1 MEREKLK
8 ELIIGHKEK
17 FLARGGPQYHLPE
30 LPRRNGLR
38 IPQGRRGGLV
48 RREIQDEIAN
58 YIPQREILM
67 ITGVRRSGKSSLM
80 KLVCDDLL
88 SREDVL
94 ENNILYLNF
103 EDERFIPFTFQDF
116 EPLYETFVELEN
128 SQGRIYLFLDEI
140 QNISGWE
147 KWLNRLYEFEN
158 VKIFVTGSNA
168 SLLSSEISTAL
179 TGRNRQIVTWPFSL
193 REFLTMKGV
202 IIDAKSLYKRQKK
215 VEIKRL
221 FREYFESGGFPE
233 VLKTGD
239 TTLLEQ
245 YYKDIIY
252 RDVIA
257 RHGIKNIKELKEL
270 TLFLAANPGTIQS
283 YKNMQRIIGVRSQ
296 NTVKNYLEALNDV
309 YLFFSMDLFDYSLKR
324 QIYNPSKIYCVDT
337 ALSNSIS
344 FKFSRDMGHIY
355 ENIVFLELLRRNKE
369 LYYWKSKKG
378 REVDFVIKEGLNIT
392 EAIQVCYSLGDEST
406 RQREI
411 QALIERAE
419 RLTVITDDE
428 ESSVPVEFPR
438 GHGEINIIP
447 LWKWLL

>member
-1 MEREKLK
+1 MEKEKLK

-17 FLARGGPQYHLPE
+17 FLS
-30 LPRRNGLR
+30 
-38 IPQGRRGGLV
+38 RGGLV
-48 RREIQDEIAN
+48 RREIQDQIAN
-58 YIPQREILM
+58 YIPQREILI

-80 KLVCDDLL
+80 KLLCDDLL

-94 ENNILYLNF
+94 ENDILYLNF
-103 EDERFIPFTFQDF
+103 EDERFIPFTFHDF
-116 EPLYETFVELEN
+116 EPLYETFIELEN
-128 SQGRIYLFLDEI
+128 PKGRIYLFLDEI

-193 REFLTMKGV
+193 REFLTMKKV
-202 IIDAKSLYKRQKK
+202 IIDGKSLYKRQKK
-215 VEIKRL
+215 VEIKRVFGKYL
-221 FREYFESGGFPE
+221 ELGGFPE

-239 TTLLEQ
+239 PTLLEQ

-257 RHGIKNIKELKEL
+257 RHGIKNIKAVKEL

-324 QIYNPSKIYCVDT
+324 QIYNPSKIYCIDV

-344 FKFSRDMGHIY
+344 FKFSRNMGHIY
-355 ENIVFLELLRRNKE
+355 ENLVFLELLRRGKE
-369 LYYWKSKKG
+369 LYYWKSQKG
-378 REVDFVIKEGLNIT
+378 REVDFVIKDGLDIT
-392 EAIQVCYSLGDEST
+392 EAIQVCYSLEDERT
-406 RQREI
+406 RQREMR
-411 QALIERAE
+411 ALTEVKDELRVDC
-419 RLTVITDDE
+419 LTVITDDE
-428 ESSVPVEFPR
+428 ES
-438 GHGEINIIP
+438 HGEINIMP

>member
-1 MEREKLK
+1 MEKEKLK
-8 ELIIGHKEK
+8 ELIIGHKER
-17 FLARGGPQYHLPE
+17 FLS
-30 LPRRNGLR
+30 
-38 IPQGRRGGLV
+38 RGGLV
-48 RREIQDEIAN
+48 RREIQDQIAN
-58 YIPQREILM
+58 YIPQREILI

-80 KLVCDDLL
+80 KLLCDDLL

-94 ENNILYLNF
+94 ENDILYLNF
-103 EDERFIPFTFQDF
+103 EDERFIPFTFHDF
-116 EPLYETFVELEN
+116 ELLYETFIELEN
-128 SQGRIYLFLDEI
+128 PKGRIYLFLDEI

-168 SLLSSEISTAL
+168 SLMSSEISTAL

-193 REFLTMKGV
+193 REFLTMKKV
-202 IIDAKSLYKRQKK
+202 IIDGKSLYKRQKK
-215 VEIKRL
+215 VEIKRVFGKYL
-221 FREYFESGGFPE
+221 ELGGFPE

-239 TTLLEQ
+239 PTLLEQ

-257 RHGIKNIKELKEL
+257 RHGIKNIKAVKEL

-324 QIYNPSKIYCVDT
+324 QIYNPSKIYCIDV

-344 FKFSRDMGHIY
+344 FKFSRNMGHIY
-355 ENIVFLELLRRNKE
+355 ENLVFLELLRRGKE
-369 LYYWKSKKG
+369 LYYWKSQKG
-378 REVDFVIKEGLNIT
+378 REVDFVIKDGLDIT
-392 EAIQVCYSLGDEST
+392 EAIQVCYSLEDERT
-406 RQREI
+406 RQREMR
-411 QALIERAE
+411 ALTEVKDELRVDC
-419 RLTVITDDE
+419 LTVITDDE
-428 ESSVPVEFPR
+428 ES
-438 GHGEINIIP
+438 HGEINIMP

>member
-1 MEREKLK
+1 MEKEKLK

-17 FLARGGPQYHLPE
+17 FLS
-30 LPRRNGLR
+30 
-38 IPQGRRGGLV
+38 RGGLV
-48 RREIQDEIAN
+48 RREIQDQIAN
-58 YIPQREILM
+58 YIPQREILI

-80 KLVCDDLL
+80 KLLCDDLL
-88 SREDVL
+88 SGEDVL
-94 ENNILYLNF
+94 ENDILYLNF
-103 EDERFIPFTFQDF
+103 EDERFIPFTFHDF
-116 EPLYETFVELEN
+116 EPLYETFIELEN
-128 SQGRIYLFLDEI
+128 PKGKIYLFLDEI

-168 SLLSSEISTAL
+168 SLLSSEISTVL

-193 REFLTMKGV
+193 REFLTMKKV
-202 IIDAKSLYKRQKK
+202 IIDGKSLYKRQKK
-215 VEIKRL
+215 VEIKRV
-221 FREYFESGGFPE
+221 FGEYLELGGFPE

-239 TTLLEQ
+239 PTLLEQ

-257 RHGIKNIKELKEL
+257 RHGIKNIKEVKEL

-324 QIYNPSKIYCVDT
+324 QIYNPSKIYCIDV

-344 FKFSRDMGHIY
+344 FKFSRNRGQNY
-355 ENIVFLELLRRNKE
+355 ENLVFLELLRRGKE
-369 LYYWKSKKG
+369 LYYWKSQKG
-378 REVDFVIKEGLNIT
+378 REVDFVIKDGLDIT
-392 EAIQVCYSLGDEST
+392 EAIQVCYSLEDERT
-406 RQREI
+406 RQREMR
-411 QALIERAE
+411 ALTEVKDE
-419 RLTVITDDE
+419 LGVDRLTVITDDE
-428 ESSVPVEFPR
+428 ES
-438 GHGEINIIP
+438 HGEINILP

>member
-1 MEREKLK
+1 
-8 ELIIGHKEK
+8 
-17 FLARGGPQYHLPE
+17 
-30 LPRRNGLR
+30 
-38 IPQGRRGGLV
+38 
-48 RREIQDEIAN
+48 
-58 YIPQREILM
+58 
-67 ITGVRRSGKSSLM
+67 M

-103 EDERFIPFTFQDF
+103 EDERFVPFTVQDF
-116 EPLYETFVELEN
+116 EPLYETFIEMEN
-128 SQGRIYLFLDEI
+128 PQGRIYLFLDEI

-221 FREYFESGGFPE
+221 FREYLELGGFPE
-233 VLKTGD
+233 VLKIGD

-257 RHGIKNIKELKEL
+257 RYGIKNIKEIKEL
-270 TLFLAANPGTIQS
+270 TLFLASNPGTIQS
-283 YKNMQRIIGVRSQ
+283 YKNMQKIIGVRSL
-296 NTVKNYLEALNDV
+296 NTVKNYLEAAGL
-309 YLFFSMDLFDYSLKR
+309 LLSMKNGICF
-324 QIYNPSKIYCVDT
+324 
-337 ALSNSIS
+337 
-344 FKFSRDMGHIY
+344 
-355 ENIVFLELLRRNKE
+355 
-369 LYYWKSKKG
+369 
-378 REVDFVIKEGLNIT
+378 
-392 EAIQVCYSLGDEST
+392 
-406 RQREI
+406 
-411 QALIERAE
+411 
-419 RLTVITDDE
+419 
-428 ESSVPVEFPR
+428 
-438 GHGEINIIP
+438 
-447 LWKWLL
+447 

>member
-1 MEREKLK
+1 MEKEKLK
-8 ELIIGHKEK
+8 ELIIGHKER
-17 FLARGGPQYHLPE
+17 FLS
-30 LPRRNGLR
+30 
-38 IPQGRRGGLV
+38 RGGLV
-48 RREIQDEIAN
+48 RREIQDQIAN
-58 YIPQREILM
+58 YIPQREILI

-80 KLVCDDLL
+80 KLLCDDLL

-94 ENNILYLNF
+94 ENDILYLNF
-103 EDERFIPFTFQDF
+103 EDERFIPFTFHDF
-116 EPLYETFVELEN
+116 ELLYETFIELEN
-128 SQGRIYLFLDEI
+128 PKGRIYLFLDEI

-168 SLLSSEISTAL
+168 SLMSSEISTAL

-193 REFLTMKGV
+193 REFLTMKKV
-202 IIDAKSLYKRQKK
+202 IIDGKSLYKRQKK
-215 VEIKRL
+215 VEIKRVFGKYL
-221 FREYFESGGFPE
+221 ELGGFPE

-239 TTLLEQ
+239 PTLLEQ

-257 RHGIKNIKELKEL
+257 RHGIKNIKEVKEL

-324 QIYNPSKIYCVDT
+324 QIYNPSKIYCIDV

-344 FKFSRDMGHIY
+344 FKFSRNMEHIY
-355 ENIVFLELLRRNKE
+355 ENLVFLELLRRGKE
-369 LYYWKSKKG
+369 LYYWKSQKG
-378 REVDFVIKEGLNIT
+378 REVDFVIKDGLDIT
-392 EAIQVCYSLGDEST
+392 EAIQVCYSLEDERT
-406 RQREI
+406 RQREMR
-411 QALIERAE
+411 ALTEVKDELRVDC
-419 RLTVITDDE
+419 LTVITDDE
-428 ESSVPVEFPR
+428 ES
-438 GHGEINIIP
+438 HGEINIMP

>member
-1 MEREKLK
+1 MEKEKLK

-17 FLARGGPQYHLPE
+17 FLS
-30 LPRRNGLR
+30 
-38 IPQGRRGGLV
+38 RGGLV
-48 RREIQDEIAN
+48 RREIQDQIAN
-58 YIPQREILM
+58 YIPQREILI

-80 KLVCDDLL
+80 KLLCDDLL

-94 ENNILYLNF
+94 ENDILYLNF
-103 EDERFIPFTFQDF
+103 EDERFIPFTFHDF
-116 EPLYETFVELEN
+116 EPLYETFIELEN
-128 SQGRIYLFLDEI
+128 PKGRIYLFLDEI
-140 QNISGWE
+140 QNIGGWE

-193 REFLTMKGV
+193 REFLTMKKV
-202 IIDAKSLYKRQKK
+202 IIDGKSLYKRQKK
-215 VEIKRL
+215 IEIKRV
-221 FREYFESGGFPE
+221 FGEYLELGGFPE

-239 TTLLEQ
+239 PTLLEQ

-257 RHGIKNIKELKEL
+257 RHGIKNIKEVKEL

-324 QIYNPSKIYCVDT
+324 QIYNPSKIYCIDV

-344 FKFSRDMGHIY
+344 FKFSRNMGQNY
-355 ENIVFLELLRRNKE
+355 ENLVFLELLRRGKE
-369 LYYWKSKKG
+369 LYYWKSQKG
-378 REVDFVIKEGLNIT
+378 REVDFVIKDGLDIT
-392 EAIQVCYSLGDEST
+392 EAIQVCYSLEDEKT
-406 RQREI
+406 RQREMR
-411 QALIERAE
+411 ALTEVKNE
-419 RLTVITDDE
+419 LGVDRLTVITDDD
-428 ESSVPVEFPR
+428 ESQ
-438 GHGEINIIP
+438 HGEINIMP

>member
-1 MEREKLK
+1 MEKEKLK

-17 FLARGGPQYHLPE
+17 FLSRD
-30 LPRRNGLR
+30 
-38 IPQGRRGGLV
+38 GLV
-48 RREIQDEIAN
+48 RREVQDKIAN
-58 YIPQREILM
+58 YITQREILI

-80 KLVCDDLL
+80 KLLCDDLL
-88 SREDVL
+88 SIGDVL

-116 EPLYETFVELEN
+116 EPLYETFIELEN
-128 SQGRIYLFLDEI
+128 PQGRIYLFLDEI

-147 KWLNRLYEFEN
+147 KWLSRLYEFEN

-202 IIDAKSLYKRQKK
+202 IIDAKTFYKRQNK

-221 FREYFESGGFPE
+221 FREYLEAGGFPE
-233 VLKTGD
+233 VLKIGD

-252 RDVIA
+252 RDVIT
-257 RHGIKNIKELKEL
+257 RHGFKNIKELKEL
-270 TLFLAANPGTIQS
+270 SLFLAANPGTIQS
-283 YKNMQRIIGVRSQ
+283 YKNMQRIIGVKSQ

-324 QIYNPSKIYCVDT
+324 QIYNPSKIYCIDA

-344 FKFSRDMGHIY
+344 FKFSRNIGHIY
-355 ENIVFLELLRRNKE
+355 ENIVFLELLRRNRE
-369 LYYWKSKKG
+369 PYYWKSKKG
-378 REVDFVIKEGLNIT
+378 REVDFVIREGLNIT
-392 EAIQVCYSLGDEST
+392 EAIQVCFSLEDEKI
-406 RQREI
+406 RQREM
-411 QALIERAE
+411 QALIEVKDELRAE
-419 RLTVITDDE
+419 HLTVITDDE
-428 ESSVPVEFPR
+428 ESS
-438 GHGEINIIP
+438 GQGEINIIP
-447 LWKWLL
+447 LWKWLLQ

>member
-1 MEREKLK
+1 MEKEKLK

-17 FLARGGPQYHLPE
+17 FLSM
-30 LPRRNGLR
+30 
-38 IPQGRRGGLV
+38 GGLI

-58 YIPQREILM
+58 YIPQREILI

-103 EDERFIPFTFQDF
+103 EDERFVPFTVQDF
-116 EPLYETFVELEN
+116 EPLYETFIEMEN
-128 SQGRIYLFLDEI
+128 PQGRIYLFLDEI

-158 VKIFVTGSNA
+158 IKIFVTGSNA
-168 SLLSSEISTAL
+168 SLLGSEISTAL

-193 REFLTMKGV
+193 REFLTMKKV
-202 IIDAKSLYKRQKK
+202 IIDGKSLYKRQKK
-215 VEIKRL
+215 VEIKRVFGKYL
-221 FREYFESGGFPE
+221 ELGGFPE

-239 TTLLEQ
+239 PTLLEQ

-257 RHGIKNIKELKEL
+257 RHGIKNIKAVKEL

-324 QIYNPSKIYCVDT
+324 QIYNPSKIYCIDV

-344 FKFSRDMGHIY
+344 FKFSRNMGHIY
-355 ENIVFLELLRRNKE
+355 ENLVFLELLRRGKE
-369 LYYWKSKKG
+369 LYYWKSQKG
-378 REVDFVIKEGLNIT
+378 REVDFVIKDGLDIT
-392 EAIQVCYSLGDEST
+392 EAIQVCYSLEDERT
-406 RQREI
+406 RQREMR
-411 QALIERAE
+411 ALTEVKDELRVDC
-419 RLTVITDDE
+419 LTVITDDE
-428 ESSVPVEFPR
+428 ES
-438 GHGEINIIP
+438 HGEINIMP

>member
-1 MEREKLK
+1 MKYNGKSKMEKEKLK

-17 FLARGGPQYHLPE
+17 FLS
-30 LPRRNGLR
+30 
-38 IPQGRRGGLV
+38 RGGLI

-58 YIPQREILM
+58 YIPQREILI

-80 KLVCDDLL
+80 KLLCDDLL
-88 SREDVL
+88 SSENVL

-103 EDERFIPFTFQDF
+103 EDERFVPFTIQDF
-116 EPLYETFVELEN
+116 EPLYETFMELEN
-128 SQGRIYLFLDEI
+128 PQGRIYLFLDEI

-193 REFLTMKGV
+193 REFLAMKGV
-202 IIDAKSLYKRQKK
+202 LIDTKSLYKRQKK

-221 FREYFESGGFPE
+221 FKEYLELGGFPE
-233 VLKTGD
+233 VLKIGD

-252 RDVIA
+252 RDVIT
-257 RHGIKNIKELKEL
+257 RYGIKNVKEIKEL
-270 TLFLAANPGTIQS
+270 TLFLAANPGTVQS
-283 YKNMQRIIGVRSQ
+283 YKNMQRMIAVRSQ
-296 NTVKNYLEALNDV
+296 NTVKNYLEALNNV
-309 YLFFSMDLFDYSLKR
+309 YLFISMDLFDYSLKR
-324 QIYNPSKIYCVDT
+324 QIYNPSKIYCIDA

-344 FKFSRDMGHIY
+344 FKFSRDVGHMY
-355 ENIVFLELLRRNKE
+355 ENVVFLELLRRNKE

-378 REVDFVIKEGLNIT
+378 KEVDFIIKEGIQIT
-392 EAIQVCYSLGDEST
+392 EAIQVCFSLENEKT
-406 RQREI
+406 KQREL
-411 QALIERAE
+411 QALEEVKDELKAE
-419 RLTVITDDE
+419 RLTVITDDQ
-428 ESSVPVEFPR
+428 ESTVSIELP
-438 GHGEINIIP
+438 GGQDEINIIP
-447 LWKWLL
+447 LWKWLLRPPLTTDK